1 MTFRGRGLVQLTGKH
16 EMSKLLNKAGS
27 TPLLSVANMP
37 VGAGAYTVAGEYP
50 KSARPAN
57 KVSLTVFDAVGG
69 YIVEIDNGYNNE
81 GELYIIGEDQDLGQE
96 IGKIITH
103 KKLKT

>member
-1 MTFRGRGLVQLTGKH
+1 
-16 EMSKLLNKAGS
+16 MSKLLNKAGS
-27 TPLLSVANMP
+27 TPHLSVANMP
-37 VGAGAYTVAGEYP
+37 LGAVGAGAYTVAGEYP
-50 KSARPAN
+50 QSSRPAN

-69 YIVEIDNGYNNE
+69 YIVEVDNGYNND
-81 GELYIIGEDQDLGQE
+81 GELYIVAEDQDLGQE

>member
-1 MTFRGRGLVQLTGKH
+1 
-16 EMSKLLNKAGS
+16 MSKLLNKAGS
-27 TPLLSVANMP
+27 TPLLSVGNMP
-37 VGAGAYTVAGEYP
+37 LGAVGAGAYTVAGEYP
-50 KSARPAN
+50 QSSRPAN

-69 YIVEIDNGYNNE
+69 YIVEVDNGYNND
-81 GELYIIGEDQDLGQE
+81 GELYIVAEDQDLGQE

>member
-1 MTFRGRGLVQLTGKH
+1 
-16 EMSKLLNKAGS
+16 MSKLLNKAGA
-27 TPLLSVANMP
+27 TPHLSVANMP
-37 VGAGAYTVAGEYP
+37 LGAVPAGTYTVAGEYP
-50 KSARPAN
+50 KISKPAN

-69 YIVEIDNGYNNE
+69 YIVEIDNGYNTE
-81 GELYIIGEDQDLGQE
+81 GELYIVGEEQDLGQE